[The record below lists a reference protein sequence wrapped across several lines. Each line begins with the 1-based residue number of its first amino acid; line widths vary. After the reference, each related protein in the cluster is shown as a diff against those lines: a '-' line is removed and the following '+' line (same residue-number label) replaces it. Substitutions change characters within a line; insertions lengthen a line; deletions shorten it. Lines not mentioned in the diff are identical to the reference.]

1 MGWDQVECQLTIGIP
16 KVGIVPKY
24 HWQSLKARSLVDL
37 EQNGILPVTRIVA
50 HEAGYEEILFGETY
64 IGVIKPMIVTQWIS
78 VHVVIIPTCSRIF
91 FLENAIT
98 ILVVCG
104 YSREGQWL

>member
-1 MGWDQVECQLTIGIP
+1 M
-16 KVGIVPKY
+16 PKY

-64 IGVIKPMIVTQWIS
+64 IGVIKPMIVP
-78 VHVVIIPTCSRIF
+78 VDFRPRCSNTNLQQDLL
-91 FLENAIT
+91 LENAIT

-104 YSREGQWL
+104 YCREGQWL